1 MNESIANET
10 VRTASQIEM
19 EMQQTAVGVKKRFN
33 QEEVGRLIGVSK
45 STVSRALRD
54 SPRVSPTTRKRIKT
68 VISELNYNPNLF
80 ARGLRGTRTGLIGV
94 LSRWIESGFF
104 AELLRH
110 LNDEV
115 KPRGGRLLCSFAPG
129 FDEYLKQWRM
139 FAQSGQVDG
148 IILVAPSQSLFDH
161 SVQPGDVPMVA
172 CCADPS
178 VGGPSWAK
186 VDSVNMR
193 NDKAMTQLVD
203 HLYQQGDRKLVH
215 IAGEEGNQDVRERA
229 AAFKKAVCA
238 HESMEGSVEGG
249 VWAARMAR
257 DLIINEHL
265 AKRRLPDAFVVFN
278 DTVALATIRVLN
290 EAGLRVP
297 EDIAVTGWDNNIFS
311 EVAGLT
317 TVDIAGKDMARKSVG
332 MLFERMDGRKAESKG
347 RSERVD
353 LTVCLRRSSL
363 GGAWNKIVKTHDQ

>member
-1 MNESIANET
+1 
-10 VRTASQIEM
+10 
-19 EMQQTAVGVKKRFN
+19 
-33 QEEVGRLIGVSK
+33 
-45 STVSRALRD
+45 
-54 SPRVSPTTRKRIKT
+54 
-68 VISELNYNPNLF
+68 
-80 ARGLRGTRTGLIGV
+80 
-94 LSRWIESGFF
+94 
-104 AELLRH
+104 
-110 LNDEV
+110 
-115 KPRGGRLLCSFAPG
+115 
-129 FDEYLKQWRM
+129 
-139 FAQSGQVDG
+139 
-148 IILVAPSQSLFDH
+148 
-161 SVQPGDVPMVA
+161 
-172 CCADPS
+172 
-178 VGGPSWAK
+178 
-186 VDSVNMR
+186 
-193 NDKAMTQLVD
+193 
-203 HLYQQGDRKLVH
+203 
-215 IAGEEGNQDVRERA
+215 
-229 AAFKKAVCA
+229 
-238 HESMEGSVEGG
+238 
-249 VWAARMAR
+249 MAR